1 MSGQSTKRYL
11 VTGGAG
17 FIGGAIVRRLVAGG
31 HSVTILDLPEKIKR
45 SSFPSSVNVISGDVA
60 SETTFK
66 KLTAPFDAVFHMA
79 AQTSARVSHE
89 EPERDIEVNARG
101 TLLLAQW
108 CVRHNVR
115 RLLYGSSMGIYGNP
129 SELPVKE
136 TLLPGPV
143 SFYGVTKLAGEHYL
157 NAHIPLGLQP
167 TSFRMFNVYGPG
179 QDMANMKQGM
189 ISVYL
194 AYIHAGQSVQV
205 TGSLDRFRDFIYI
218 DDIVDA
224 FLLAVDSQRSHGE
237 TYNLGCGITH
247 TVRQVLDLL
256 IAACGQDPATYP
268 VQEIEGHAGDTFGI
282 CSDSTKFRS
291 AFGWVP
297 KVKLEDGIKRMVGWL
312 REEAPR

>member
-1 MSGQSTKRYL
+1 M
-11 VTGGAG
+11 
-17 FIGGAIVRRLVAGG
+17 RRLVAGG

-224 FLLAVDSQRSHGE
+224 FLLAVDSQLSHGE

-247 TVRQVLDLL
+247 TVRQVLDLR
-256 IAACGQDPATYP
+256 G
-268 VQEIEGHAGDTFGI
+268 
-282 CSDSTKFRS
+282 
-291 AFGWVP
+291 
-297 KVKLEDGIKRMVGWL
+297 KV
-312 REEAPR
+312 

>member
-1 MSGQSTKRYL
+1 MKRYL
-11 VTGGAG
+11 ITGGAG
-17 FIGGAIVRRLVAGG
+17 FIGGAILRRLVAGG
-31 HSVTILDLPEKIKR
+31 HSVTILDLPEKVER
-45 SSFPSSVNVISGDVA
+45 TVLPPGVNIVAGDIA
-60 SETTFK
+60 STETFSR
-66 KLTAPFDAVFHMA
+66 LAPPFDAVFHLA

-89 EPERDIEVNARG
+89 DPQRDIHVNAGG

-108 CVRHNVR
+108 CIRHHVP

-129 SELPVKE
+129 ADLPVKE
-136 TLLPGPV
+136 TTLPAPA

-157 NAHIPLGLQP
+157 RAHVPAGLQP

-194 AYIHAGQSVQV
+194 AYVHAGKPVEV

-224 FLLAVDSQRSHGE
+224 FLLALNAEQSHGE
-237 TYNLGCGITH
+237 TYNLGFGTTH
-247 TVRQVLDLL
+247 TVREVLDML
-256 IAACGQDPATYP
+256 IEACGHDPRTYP
-268 VQEIEGHAGDTFGI
+268 VRQVEGHAGDTFGI

-291 AFGWVP
+291 AFGWEP
-297 KVKLEDGIKRMVGWL
+297 KVTLGDGIRRMVGWL
-312 REEAPR
+312 REEVRR